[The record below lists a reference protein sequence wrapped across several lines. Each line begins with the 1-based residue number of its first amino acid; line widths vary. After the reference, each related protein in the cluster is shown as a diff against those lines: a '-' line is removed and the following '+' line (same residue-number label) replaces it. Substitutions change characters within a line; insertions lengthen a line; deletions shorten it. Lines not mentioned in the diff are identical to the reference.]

1 MNARPLDA
9 PTDTPIMSNHILQAF
24 EESLRSLKQDV
35 IRMASLAQ
43 RNVTSAVHGLL
54 ERDNDQCNSVIAD
67 DDSVD
72 RLEVAIDQAGLEIIM
87 KFSPVATD
95 LRRVFVAM
103 KIGQQLER
111 VSDEAVSIA
120 RRARKINGH
129 APVPE
134 AQFIQGVYDLAA
146 AMLRD
151 AVAAF
156 NVSDLKLALSLEAR
170 DRELDQIYS
179 EAIRRMIRRSQE
191 DVTHIDDYVDLMFIV
206 RGLERVGDHAVNI
219 AEDIVYAET
228 AHDIRHGG
236 ERPAVS

>member
-1 MNARPLDA
+1 MNVRSSESADA
-9 PTDTPIMSNHILQAF
+9 DPMSPHILQVF
-24 EESLRSLKQDV
+24 EDALRSLKEDV
-35 IRMASLAQ
+35 IHMASLAQ
-43 RNVTSAVHGLL
+43 RNLSAAVHGLL
-54 ERDNDQCNSVIAD
+54 ERDNDQCNGVIAD
-67 DDSVD
+67 DDAVD
-72 RLEVAIDQAGLEIIM
+72 RLEVAIDRAGLEVIM
-87 KFSPVATD
+87 KFGPVATD

-120 RRARKINGH
+120 RRARKLNAH

-134 AQFIQGVYDLAA
+134 SQFIQGVYDLAV

-170 DRELDQIYS
+170 DRDLDQVYS
-179 EAIRRMIRRSQE
+179 EAIRRMIRRSEE
-191 DVTHIDDYVDLMFIV
+191 DVEHIDDYVDLMFIV

-236 ERPAVS
+236 ERPEVG

>member
-1 MNARPLDA
+1 MTASSSLSLD
-9 PTDTPIMSNHILQAF
+9 DESMSQHILHAF
-24 EESLRSLKQDV
+24 EDSLRSLKQDV
-35 IRMASLAQ
+35 IHMASVAQ
-43 RNVTSAVHGLL
+43 RNVTGAVHGLL
-54 ERDNDQCNSVIAD
+54 ERDSDQCNRVIAD
-67 DDSVD
+67 DDEVD
-72 RLEVAIDQAGLEIIM
+72 QLEKAIDQAGLEIIM
-87 KFSPVATD
+87 KYSPVATD

-111 VSDEAVSIA
+111 ISDEAVSVA
-120 RRARKINGH
+120 RRARKVNSH
-129 APVPE
+129 TPVPE

-170 DRELDQIYS
+170 DEELDQIYS
-179 EAIRRMIRRSQE
+179 EAIRRMIRRSEE
-191 DVTHIDDYVDLMFIV
+191 DVEHIDDYVDLMFIV

-236 ERPAVS
+236 VRPAVG

>member
-1 MNARPLDA
+1 
-9 PTDTPIMSNHILQAF
+9 MSQHILQAF
-24 EESLRSLKQDV
+24 EESLRTLKQDV
-35 IRMASLAQ
+35 IRMASLSQ
-43 RNVTSAVHGLL
+43 RNVTGAVHGLL
-54 ERDNDQCNSVIAD
+54 ERDNDQCNRVIAD
-67 DDSVD
+67 DNEVD
-72 RLEVAIDQAGLEIIM
+72 QLEKAIDQAGLEIIM
-87 KFSPVATD
+87 KYSPVATD

-120 RRARKINGH
+120 RRARKINSH

-134 AQFIQGVYDLAA
+134 AQFIQAVYDLAA

-170 DRELDQIYS
+170 DEELDQIYS
-179 EAIRRMIRRSQE
+179 DAIKRMIRRSEE
-191 DVTHIDDYVDLMFIV
+191 DVQHIDDYVDLMFIV

-236 ERPAVS
+236 VRPAVG

>member
-1 MNARPLDA
+1 MNQ
-9 PTDTPIMSNHILQAF
+9 HILHAF
-24 EESLRSLKQDV
+24 EDSLRSLKEEV
-35 IRMASLAQ
+35 MRMASLAQ
-43 RNVTSAVHGLL
+43 RNLTGAVHGLL
-54 ERDNDQCNSVIAD
+54 ERDSDQCNCVIAD
-67 DDSVD
+67 DNEVD
-72 RLEVAIDQAGLEIIM
+72 QLEKAIDQAGLEIVM
-87 KFSPVATD
+87 KYGPVATD

-120 RRARKINGH
+120 RRARKINEH
-129 APVPE
+129 TPVPE

-170 DRELDQIYS
+170 DEELDQIYS
-179 EAIRRMIRRSQE
+179 DAIRRMVRRTEE
-191 DVTHIDDYVDLMFIV
+191 DIKHIDDYVDLMFIV
-206 RGLERVGDHAVNI
+206 RALERVGDHAVNV
-219 AEDIVYAET
+219 AEDIIYAET

-236 ERPAVS
+236 VKPLLS

>member
-1 MNARPLDA
+1 MKRA
-9 PTDTPIMSNHILQAF
+9 PATATDDEPMSQHILQAF
-24 EESLRSLKQDV
+24 EESLRTLKQDV
-35 IRMASLAQ
+35 IRMASVAQ
-43 RNVTSAVHGLL
+43 RNVTGAVHGLL
-54 ERDNDQCNSVIAD
+54 ERDTDQCNRVIAD
-67 DDSVD
+67 DDEVD
-72 RLEVAIDQAGLEIIM
+72 HLEKTIDQAGLEIVM
-87 KFSPVATD
+87 KFSPVASD

-120 RRARKINGH
+120 RRARKINSRS
-129 APVPE
+129 PVPE

-156 NVSDLKLALSLEAR
+156 NVGDLKLALSLEAR
-170 DRELDQIYS
+170 DKELDQIYS
-179 EAIRRMIRRSQE
+179 EAIRRMVRRSQE
-191 DVTHIDDYVDLMFIV
+191 DVEHIDDYVDLMFIV
-206 RGLERVGDHAVNI
+206 RGLERVGDHAVNV

-236 ERPAVS
+236 ERPTVV

>member
-1 MNARPLDA
+1 MSPLST
-9 PTDTPIMSNHILQAF
+9 PTPIDDESMSQHILQAF
-24 EESLRSLKQDV
+24 EESLRTLKQDV
-35 IRMASLAQ
+35 IRMASVAQ
-43 RNVTSAVHGLL
+43 RNVTGAVHGLL
-54 ERDNDQCNSVIAD
+54 ERDSDQCNRVIAD
-67 DDSVD
+67 DDEVD
-72 RLEVAIDQAGLEIIM
+72 QLEKEIDQEGLEIVM
-87 KFSPVATD
+87 KYSPVATD

-120 RRARKINGH
+120 RRARKINNH
-129 APVPE
+129 TPVPE

-170 DRELDQIYS
+170 DEELDKIYS
-179 EAIRRMIRRSQE
+179 EAIRRMIRRSEE
-191 DVTHIDDYVDLMFIV
+191 DVQHLDDYVDLMFIV
-206 RGLERVGDHAVNI
+206 RGLERIGDHAVNI

-236 ERPAVS
+236 ERPAVG

>member
-1 MNARPLDA
+1 MKRA
-9 PTDTPIMSNHILQAF
+9 PAIATDDEPMSQHILQAF
-24 EESLRSLKQDV
+24 EESLRTLKQDV
-35 IRMASLAQ
+35 IRMASVAQ
-43 RNVTSAVHGLL
+43 RNVTGAVHGLL
-54 ERDNDQCNSVIAD
+54 ERDTDQCNRVIAD
-67 DDSVD
+67 DDEVD
-72 RLEVAIDQAGLEIIM
+72 HLEKTIDQAGLEIVM
-87 KFSPVATD
+87 KFSPVASD

-120 RRARKINGH
+120 RRARKINSRS
-129 APVPE
+129 PVPE

-156 NVSDLKLALSLEAR
+156 NVGDLKLALSLEAR
-170 DRELDQIYS
+170 DKELDQIYS
-179 EAIRRMIRRSQE
+179 EAIRRMVRRSQE
-191 DVTHIDDYVDLMFIV
+191 DVEHIDDYVDLMFIV

-236 ERPAVS
+236 ERPTVA

>member
-1 MNARPLDA
+1 MPQ
-9 PTDTPIMSNHILQAF
+9 HILQAF
-24 EESLRSLKQDV
+24 EDALRSLKQDV
-35 IRMASLAQ
+35 IRMASIAQ
-43 RNVTSAVHGLL
+43 RNVTGAVHGLL
-54 ERDNDQCNSVIAD
+54 ERDNDQCNRVIAD
-67 DDSVD
+67 DDEVD
-72 RLEVAIDQAGLEIIM
+72 ELEKTIDQAGLEIIM
-87 KFSPVATD
+87 KYSPVATD
-95 LRRVFVAM
+95 LRRVLIAM

-120 RRARKINGH
+120 RRARKLNNH
-129 APVPE
+129 SPVPE

-156 NVSDLKLALSLEAR
+156 NVGDLKLALSLEAR
-170 DRELDQIYS
+170 DAELDQIYS
-179 EAIRRMIRRSQE
+179 DAIRRMVRRSEE
-191 DVTHIDDYVDLMFIV
+191 DVQHIDNYVDLMFIV

-236 ERPAVS
+236 ERPAIS

>member
-1 MNARPLDA
+1 MTTSIPASADIDPSMNQ
-9 PTDTPIMSNHILQAF
+9 HILHAF
-24 EESLRSLKQDV
+24 EDSLRSLKEEV
-35 IRMASLAQ
+35 MRMASLAQ
-43 RNVTSAVHGLL
+43 RSLTGAVHGLL
-54 ERDNDQCNSVIAD
+54 ERDTDQCNRVIAD
-67 DDSVD
+67 DNEVD
-72 RLEVAIDQAGLEIIM
+72 QLEKAIDQAGLEIVM
-87 KFSPVATD
+87 KYGPVATD

-120 RRARKINGH
+120 RRARKINEH
-129 APVPE
+129 TPVPE

-170 DRELDQIYS
+170 DEELDQVYS
-179 EAIRRMIRRSQE
+179 DAIRRMVRRTEE
-191 DVTHIDDYVDLMFIV
+191 DIKHIDDYVDLMFIV
-206 RGLERVGDHAVNI
+206 RALERVGDHAVNV
-219 AEDIVYAET
+219 AEDIIYAET

-236 ERPAVS
+236 VKPLLS

>member
-1 MNARPLDA
+1 MNQ
-9 PTDTPIMSNHILQAF
+9 HILHAF
-24 EESLRSLKQDV
+24 EDSLRSLKEEV
-35 IRMASLAQ
+35 MRMASLAQ
-43 RNVTSAVHGLL
+43 RNLTGAVHGLL
-54 ERDNDQCNSVIAD
+54 ERDSDQCNRVIAD
-67 DDSVD
+67 DNEVD
-72 RLEVAIDQAGLEIIM
+72 QLEKAIDQAGLEIVM
-87 KFSPVATD
+87 KYGPVATD

-120 RRARKINGH
+120 RRARKINEH
-129 APVPE
+129 TPVPE

-170 DRELDQIYS
+170 DEELDQIYS
-179 EAIRRMIRRSQE
+179 DAIRRMVRRTEE
-191 DVTHIDDYVDLMFIV
+191 DIKHIDDYVDLMFIV
-206 RGLERVGDHAVNI
+206 RALERVGDHAVNV
-219 AEDIVYAET
+219 AEDIIYAET

-236 ERPAVS
+236 VRPLLS